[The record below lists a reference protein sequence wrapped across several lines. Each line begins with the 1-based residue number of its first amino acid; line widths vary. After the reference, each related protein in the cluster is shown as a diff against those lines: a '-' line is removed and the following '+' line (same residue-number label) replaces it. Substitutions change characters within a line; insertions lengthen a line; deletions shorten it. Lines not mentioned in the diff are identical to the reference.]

1 LPVFFITS
9 PFVKMAYVIPAAR
22 TKYVVPKDRQVNPLA
37 PENFP
42 EFGSTYQRISR
53 QNFLA
58 QVIKGEDRRLSQKK
72 ESIYDPTKIQN
83 LTHSQL
89 RNEGWEVL
97 VLNNSKSWFIEW
109 NERLVTGP
117 KVIPRASN
125 SVVVPAV
132 VDDSEYDYD
141 QDRDDEYDD
150 GYHSDEY
157 NEREDGD
164 YKRRY

>member
-1 LPVFFITS
+1 
-9 PFVKMAYVIPAAR
+9 MAYVIPAAR

-42 EFGSTYQRISR
+42 EFGSTCQRLSR

-58 QVIKGEDRRLSQKK
+58 QVLKGEDRRLSQKK

-97 VLNNSKSWFIEW
+97 VLKNSKSWFIRW

-117 KVIPRASN
+117 KVIPRVPN
-125 SVVVPAV
+125 TVVVPAV
-132 VDDSEYDYD
+132 ADDDSEYYD
-141 QDRDDEYDD
+141 DDNHSEDSYHSYEYD
-150 GYHSDEY
+150 
-157 NEREDGD
+157 EREDGD
-164 YKRRY
+164 YKRKY

>member
-1 LPVFFITS
+1 
-9 PFVKMAYVIPAAR
+9 MAYVIPAAR
-22 TKYVVPKDRQVNPLA
+22 SKYVVPKDRQVNPLA

-42 EFGSTYQRISR
+42 EFGSTYQRLSR

-58 QVIKGEDRRLSQKK
+58 QVLKGEDRRLSQKK

-97 VLNNSKSWFIEW
+97 VLKNSKSWFIGW

-117 KVIPRASN
+117 KVIPRVPN
-125 SVVVPAV
+125 TVVVPAV
-132 VDDSEYDYD
+132 ADDDSEYYD
-141 QDRDDEYDD
+141 DDNHSEDSYHSYEYD
-150 GYHSDEY
+150 
-157 NEREDGD
+157 EREDGD
-164 YKRRY
+164 YKRKY